1 MSGRVDCEDFLLPSR
16 DFVGDLGLNSDVA
29 EEFSAVAS
37 ETIERWLA
45 EDSRSGDCIVDLVV
59 GICV

>member
-1 MSGRVDCEDFLLPSR
+1 VDCEDFLLPSR

-45 EDSRSGDCIVDLVV
+45 EERSGDCIVDLV